1 MSDRR
6 RAGRVSPAR
15 LARLA
20 VVAGLTGL
28 AGLAGLIGVAGCSNG
43 SGGSASHNGGAGRAG
58 ATDAAG
64 VKGGVRGEITADR
77 LGNALLT
84 RINGA
89 APSAAPDTGDYA
101 SLRLIKTAAAQAPGT
116 AITPTECDQATVVR
130 AADLDTGALGDAPAA
145 VENFRVGADGVSE
158 VLARYAGSA
167 AVAPLTEAVPA
178 GCTHYSATTEGKT
191 FQYTVKQV
199 WVPGMGVQPAR
210 ILNISSARRKSNVWS
225 ALFRGD
231 GFLGSVTVAGPNASE
246 TSLREL
252 GQQAYAY
259 ATLVLLQG

>member
-6 RAGRVSPAR
+6 RAGRAS
-15 LARLA
+15 LARLTA
-20 VVAGLTGL
+20 LAGLGVLAAVTV
-28 AGLAGLIGVAGCSNG
+28 AGLAGCSG
-43 SGGSASHNGGAGRAG
+43 SGGSSPGTAGAGRAS
-58 ATDAAG
+58 ATDTAG
-64 VKGGVRGEITADR
+64 VKVGTRGAITADR

-89 APSAAPDTGDYA
+89 APSAAPDSGGYA
-101 SLRLIKTAAAQAPGT
+101 SLRVIKTAAAQAPAT
-116 AITPTECDQATVVR
+116 AITPTDCDQATVVR

-145 VENFRVGADGVSE
+145 AEDFRVGADKVSE

-167 AVAPLTEAVPA
+167 AVTPLTDAVPA
-178 GCTHYSATTEGKT
+178 GCTAYSATVGGKT
-191 FQYTVKQV
+191 SQYTVRQV

-210 ILNISSARRKSNVWS
+210 ILNISSPRQKSNVWS

-231 GFLGSVTVAGPNASE
+231 GFVGAVTVTGPNASE
-246 TSLREL
+246 TTVREL

-259 ATLVLLQG
+259 ATLALLQQ